1 MLNPMLRAACLIAV
15 TALTACGGGSG
26 GGSSGGGPG
35 PGAGAV
41 PIAPTGAVATAGD
54 AQVVLTW
61 SVVSGATGYY
71 ANRSTSTG
79 GPYTRLT
86 ATSMASFTDTGLTNG
101 TTYYYVITAFNAA
114 GTGAQSTEVSVT
126 PVQAGP
132 GGLLATPGDAR
143 VTLSWDVAAGASS
156 YNVKRSLAEGG
167 PYTTL
172 ASPATNVYLDA
183 DVTNSTTYYYV
194 VSANRAGVESA
205 NSAEISVS
213 PVAAVT
219 GAPATVD
226 FAATRQTI
234 RGFGGSSAWITDMNS
249 RPGMADRLF
258 GNTGSE
264 QIGLSILRVRI
275 DPSPDPGNHA
285 NWATELNNA
294 RLASARGARVI
305 ASPWSPPAT
314 MKSNGDVNNGGSLNP
329 DRYADYAQY
338 LQSFVSYM
346 EDGGAPLYA
355 ISIQNEPDWSPTYE
369 SCVWSGEQLR
379 AWITDHA
386 SVLTTRLIMPE
397 AVNLFPGSLPSLADP
412 TLDDPAAAAHVDI
425 VGTHIYGSTPAAYAN
440 AVSRNKEVWMTEHT
454 VESSGMQGAMDLA
467 REIHQSLAVANYNA
481 YVYWWLQ
488 NWIVGNSSPYEA
500 GLINDPAL
508 DLSLTKK
515 GYVLGQFAKF
525 VRPDFVRTEATA
537 NPSAG
542 IHVSSYKDTANGRFV
557 IVAINTGQDDI
568 SQPFTIQGQAISQ
581 LTPYRT
587 SATESIVQLADIL
600 VLNDSFSYTL
610 PGLSVTTFVQL

>member
-1 MLNPMLRAACLIAV
+1 MWNHILRVALLI
-15 TALTACGGGSG
+15 ALTALSGCGGGSG
-26 GGSSGGGPG
+26 GTGSNGGGPG
-35 PGAGAV
+35 TGTGVV
-41 PIAPTGAVATAGD
+41 PVAPTGALATAGD

-61 SVVSGATGYY
+61 NSVSGASGYY
-71 ANRSTSTG
+71 ANRSTSAG
-79 GPYTRLT
+79 GPYTRLS
-86 ATSMASFTDTGLTNG
+86 ATSTASFTDTGLTNG

-114 GTGAQSTEVSVT
+114 GTGAQSSEVT
-126 PVQAGP
+126 ARPLQAGP
-132 GGLLATPGDAR
+132 GGMSAMAGDTR
-143 VTLSWDVAAGASS
+143 VTVTWDAASGASS
-156 YNVKRSLAEGG
+156 YNVKRSLAAGG

-172 ASPATNVYLDA
+172 ASPAANVYVDA
-183 DVTNSTTYYYV
+183 SVTNSTTYYYV

-205 NSAEISVS
+205 HSAEISVT
-213 PVAAVT
+213 PIAAAT
-219 GAPATVD
+219 GAMATID
-226 FAATRQTI
+226 FAATRQAI

-258 GNTGSE
+258 GNTGSQ

-275 DPSPDPGNHA
+275 DPNPDPGNHA
-285 NWATELNNA
+285 NWLTELNNA
-294 RLASARGARVI
+294 RLASARGARII
-305 ASPWSPPAT
+305 ASPWSPPAA
-314 MKSNGDVNNGGSLNP
+314 MKSNNDVNNGGTLNV
-329 DRYADYAQY
+329 DRYADYANY

-346 EDGGAPLYA
+346 EDGGASLYA

-369 SCVWSGEQLR
+369 SCVWTGEQLR
-379 AWITDHA
+379 TWIVNHA

-397 AVNLFPGSLPSLADP
+397 AVNLYPGSLPALADP
-412 TLDDPAAAAHVDI
+412 TLNDPAAAAQVDI

-440 AVSRNKEVWMTEHT
+440 AVSKNKEVWMTEHT
-454 VESSGMQGAMDLA
+454 VESTGMQGAMDLA

-488 NWIVGNSSPYEA
+488 NWIVGNSNPYEA

-525 VRPDFVRTEATA
+525 VRPDFVRTDATA

-542 IHVSSYKDTANGRFV
+542 VYVSSYKDLANSSFV
-557 IVAINTGQDDI
+557 IVAVNTAQNDI
-568 SQPFTIQGQAISQ
+568 VQSFTVLNSTVAQ

-587 SATESIVQLADIL
+587 SAAENLSRLDDVAM
-600 VLNDSFSYTL
+600 VAGSFSYTL
-610 PGLSVTTFVQL
+610 PGYSITTFVN

>member
-1 MLNPMLRAACLIAV
+1 MEMAPEPERAMFPSRPPASWRPRNIV
-15 TALTACGGGSG
+15 T
-26 GGSSGGGPG
+26 
-35 PGAGAV
+35 
-41 PIAPTGAVATAGD
+41 
-54 AQVVLTW
+54 
-61 SVVSGATGYY
+61 GATGYH
-71 ANRSTSTG
+71 ANRSTSAG

-86 ATSMASFTDTGLTNG
+86 TTNAASFTDTGLANG
-101 TTYYYVITAFNAA
+101 TTYYYVITAFNAT
-114 GTGAQSTEVSVT
+114 GTGARSSEVS
-126 PVQAGP
+126 
-132 GGLLATPGDAR
+132 ATP
-143 VTLSWDVAAGASS
+143 
-156 YNVKRSLAEGG
+156 
-167 PYTTL
+167 
-172 ASPATNVYLDA
+172 
-183 DVTNSTTYYYV
+183 
-194 VSANRAGVESA
+194 
-205 NSAEISVS
+205 I
-213 PVAAVT
+213 AAVT
-219 GAPATVD
+219 RPPATID
-226 FAATRQTI
+226 FSATRQII
-234 RGFGGSSAWITDMNS
+234 RGFGGSSAWITDMDS

-285 NWATELNNA
+285 NWSTELNNA

-329 DRYADYAQY
+329 ERYADYANY

-369 SCVWSGEQLR
+369 SCVWTGEQLR
-379 AWITDHA
+379 TWITDHA

-440 AVSRNKEVWMTEHT
+440 AVSKNKEVWMTEHT
-454 VESSGMQGAMDLA
+454 VESAGMQGAMDLA

-542 IHVSSYKDTANGRFV
+542 IHVSSYKDTANSRFV

-568 SQPFTIQGQAISQ
+568 TQPFTVQGQAVSQ

-587 SATESIVQLADIL
+587 SAAENIVQLGDIL

>member
-1 MLNPMLRAACLIAV
+1 MWYRMLRSVLWV
-15 TALTACGGGSG
+15 TLVAISGCGGGSG
-26 GGSSGGGPG
+26 GGATPSGPG
-35 PGAGAV
+35 PVMGTVPVAPAGAS
-41 PIAPTGAVATAGD
+41 ATAGD

-61 SVVSGATGYY
+61 NAVAGATGYY
-71 ANRSTSTG
+71 ANRSTSAG
-79 GPYTRLT
+79 GPYTRLA
-86 ATSMASFTDTGLTNG
+86 ATNTASFTDTSLANG
-101 TTYYYVITAFNAA
+101 VTYYYVITAFNAA
-114 GTGAQSTEVSVT
+114 GTGAQSSEVSAT
-126 PVQAGP
+126 PVAVVIRP
-132 GGLLATPGDAR
+132 P
-143 VTLSWDVAAGASS
+143 VT
-156 YNVKRSLAEGG
+156 
-167 PYTTL
+167 
-172 ASPATNVYLDA
+172 
-183 DVTNSTTYYYV
+183 
-194 VSANRAGVESA
+194 
-205 NSAEISVS
+205 I
-213 PVAAVT
+213 
-219 GAPATVD
+219 D
-226 FAATRQTI
+226 FAATRQII

-285 NWATELNNA
+285 NWLTELNNA

-369 SCVWSGEQLR
+369 SCVWTGEQLR
-379 AWITDHA
+379 TWITGHA

-467 REIHQSLAVANYNA
+467 REIHLSLAVANYNA

-525 VRPDFVRTEATA
+525 VRPDFVRVEATA

-557 IVAINTGQDDI
+557 IVAINTGQDAI

-587 SATESIVQLADIL
+587 SATENIVQLADIL

-610 PGLSVTTFVQL
+610 PGSSVTTFVQL